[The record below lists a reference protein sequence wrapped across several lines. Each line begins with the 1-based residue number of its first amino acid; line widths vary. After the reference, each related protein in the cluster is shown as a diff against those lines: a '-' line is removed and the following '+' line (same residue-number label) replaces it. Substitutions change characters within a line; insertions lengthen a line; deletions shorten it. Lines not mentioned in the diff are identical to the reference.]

1 MLLQIVPAI
10 LMIRL
15 QHISLL
21 LGLSLATS
29 CEVNIVY
36 PIEDDPFR
44 VSSVGQAL
52 HKRAEQIAEIQ
63 WTPSREMP
71 TQGGFYQEGK
81 TIKGIPYSSVK
92 EMEKFVGQYVS
103 FYTFMTAVSN
113 PKSVLYTENVK
124 EPPYHGTNCS
134 TFYGTVCS
142 MAVNYVLGLPYS
154 YTTSTYKNLP
164 CFEMV
169 NPQSIDAALP
179 GDILLQDKKHVVLIL
194 DVFKRDERVSGISIL
209 ESYGG
214 GGTHIYRYTRESI
227 AARWQRDGWE
237 LLRYKDLD
245 KITEIESMAFNDYP
259 YNTPYTSPICCSRGD
274 RASFAAGET
283 IVLNNLDDEHHQ
295 MRIVHDGAEEGT
307 IVSAGSD
314 VTFSTLSPG
323 IYTFDLSNPAWN
335 NPSVEVIDATVSAQ
349 RSGDELVVSFLNVN
363 AKPMSM
369 IISNIHGNHYVVEP
383 IDDSERGAG
392 RKVLK
397 MPNRSGQ
404 LYLKVMFEGAYGSV
418 SNEPLLIQQ

>member
-1 MLLQIVPAI
+1 MLLQIVPTI

-21 LGLSLATS
+21 LGLSLAIS
-29 CEVNIVY
+29 CEVNTVY
-36 PIEDDPFR
+36 PIDDEQFS
-44 VSSVGQAL
+44 VSLVEKEL
-52 HKRAEQIAEIQ
+52 HKRAEQMAEIQ
-63 WTPSREMP
+63 WTTLREMP
-71 TQGGFYQEGK
+71 TQGGFYPQGK
-81 TIKGIPYSSVK
+81 TVKGIPYSSVK

-113 PKSVLYTENVK
+113 PKSVLYTENVI

-134 TFYGTVCS
+134 SFYGTVCS

-154 YTTSTYKNLP
+154 YTTSTYKSLP

-169 NPQSIDAALP
+169 NPQSLDAIMP
-179 GDILLQDKKHVVLIL
+179 GDILLQDKKHVVIVL
-194 DVFKRDERVSGISIL
+194 DLYKKNGRVSSLSIL

-214 GGTHIYRYTRESI
+214 GGTHIYRHSRKSI
-227 AARWQRDGWE
+227 NTRWQRDNWE

-259 YNTPYTSPICCSRGD
+259 FDTPFNSPVCCNRGD
-274 RASFAAGET
+274 RASFAAGEK
-283 IVLNNLDDEHHQ
+283 IVLNNLDGNLHQ
-295 MRIVHDGAEEGT
+295 MRIIHDGVEEGT
-307 IVSAGSD
+307 IVSSGND

-323 IYTFDLSNPAWN
+323 IFTFDLSNPVWN
-335 NPSVEVIDATVSAQ
+335 NPSVEVIDATVSTQ
-349 RSGDELVVSFLNVN
+349 RSGDDLVVSFSSVN

-369 IISNIHGNHYVVEP
+369 IISNIHGDRYIVEP
-383 IDDSERGAG
+383 IDDTERAVGQ
-392 RKVLK
+392 KTLK

-404 LYLKVMFEGAYGSV
+404 LYLKVMFEGVYGSV

>member
-1 MLLQIVPAI
+1 MRFQHF
-10 LMIRL
+10 IRL
-15 QHISLL
+15 SLAVLSLL
-21 LGLSLATS
+21 LIACDATS
-29 CEVNIVY
+29 TFSFPDNNTVN
-36 PIEDDPFR
+36 
-44 VSSVGQAL
+44 GAL
-52 HKRAEQIAEIQ
+52 LRRADQITKLC
-63 WTPSREMP
+63 WTPLAQVP
-71 TQGGFYQEGK
+71 TQGGYFNQERMV
-81 TIKGIPYSSVK
+81 KGVPYSSVK

-113 PKSVLYTENVK
+113 PKSVLYTENVN

-154 YTTSTYKNLP
+154 YTTSTYKSLP

-169 NPQSIDAALP
+169 SPQDVDYAQP

-194 DVFKRDERVSGISIL
+194 DIVRTKDDVETVFIL
-209 ESYGG
+209 ESSGG
-214 GGTHIYRYTRESI
+214 NGTRVDTYTKERLL
-227 AARWQRDGWE
+227 ARWQRDGWE

-259 YNTPYTSPICCSRGD
+259 YNTSYSSPICCSRGD

-283 IVLNNLDDEHHQ
+283 IILNNLDEEPHQ
-295 MRIVHDGAEEGT
+295 MRIVHDGVEEGT
-307 IVSAGSD
+307 IVSAGND

-349 RSGDELVVSFLNVN
+349 RSGDELVVSFSSVN

-383 IDDSERGAG
+383 IDDSERGVG

-404 LYLKVMFEGAYGSV
+404 LYLKVMFEGTYGSV